1 MLNHGFR
8 KQITGAA
15 HMLGRFDIEGDAER
29 AFAVLQGGGIAILPM
44 DVGYSLIGGSEV
56 ALAKIFETKGRTASK
71 LNAMVG
77 NDEIHQAIHRIDQ
90 RAQEVVQAITKDAG
104 LPLGVIAPCD
114 PSHPLLRVLSLD
126 GSSKDGTIA
135 LLMNAGPFHEAISRL
150 SLTAGH
156 PLFGS
161 SANRSLQGTKFR
173 VEDMEPE
180 ITAIADVI
188 IDYGLRKYHPYK
200 ASSTLLDVVNMEVV
214 RYGACFE
221 LIDDILRRRFDI
233 TLPSPPA

>member
-1 MLNHGFR
+1 M
-8 KQITGAA
+8 Q
-15 HMLGRFDIEGDAER
+15 GRFDIAGDAAR
-29 AFAVLQGGGIAILPM
+29 AFAVLRQGGIAILPM
-44 DVGYSLIGGSEV
+44 DVGYSLIGGSEA
-56 ALAKIFETKGRTASK
+56 ALGKIFETKGRSAAK

-77 NDEIHQAIHRIDQ
+77 NEAIHQAIHRIDQ
-90 RAQEVVQAITKDAG
+90 QARDVVQAITVDAD

-114 PSHPLLRVLSLD
+114 PSHPLLQALSLD

-135 LLMNAGPFHEAISRL
+135 LLMNPGPFHEAISSL
-150 SLTAGH
+150 SLAAGH

-180 ITAIADVI
+180 ITAIADII

-233 TLPSPPA
+233 ELPAPPA

>member
-1 MLNHGFR
+1 M
-8 KQITGAA
+8 Q
-15 HMLGRFDIEGDAER
+15 GRFDIAGDAAR
-29 AFAVLQGGGIAILPM
+29 AFAVLRQGGIAILPM
-44 DVGYSLIGGSEV
+44 DVGYSLIGGSEA
-56 ALAKIFETKGRTASK
+56 ALGKIFETKGRSAAK

-77 NDEIHQAIHRIDQ
+77 NEAIHQAIHRIDQ
-90 RAQEVVQAITKDAG
+90 QARDVVQAITVDAD

-114 PSHPLLRVLSLD
+114 PSHPLLQALSLD

-135 LLMNAGPFHEAISRL
+135 LLMNAGPFHEAISSL
-150 SLTAGH
+150 SLAAGH

-180 ITAIADVI
+180 ITAIADII

-200 ASSTLLDVVNMEVV
+200 ASSTLLNVETMEVV

-221 LIDDILRRRFDI
+221 LIDDILQRRFDI
-233 TLPSPPA
+233 ALPPPE